1 MSQSYPL
8 ERRKRSMQL
17 KSIAVW
23 KGDLESGALDPALQR
38 LYGADSFG
46 APKLRQRFLEA
57 LEGFQASFPE
67 RTLVGLFSAPGRTE
81 IGGNHTD
88 HQLGWVLGA
97 AVSLDVIGVVS
108 PRPDNVIRVQSQ
120 GYPLEEVDLAHLEP
134 VEGEKETSQAL
145 IRGIA
150 ARFHQF
156 GYRIGG
162 FDAYTTS
169 AVMKGGGLSSS
180 AAFEVLIGT
189 VLNHLYNGG
198 LVDPQRIAQVG
209 QYAEN
214 VYFGKQCGLMD
225 QMVSAVG
232 GFVSINFGGEQP
244 GIRQIPFDFSRVHH
258 HLCVTEVGS
267 SHENLSEE
275 YSAIPAEMKAVA
287 ACFGQDAL
295 SRVLEEDFY
304 LALPQLHGRV
314 SDRAILR
321 AAHFFGE
328 TRRAKQQAQAL
339 EQGDFPGFLALV
351 RQSGLSSFRWLQNI
365 FAPEDPTHQP
375 VALALLASERI
386 LGEKGACRV
395 HGGGFAGTIQ
405 AFVPD
410 ELLCAYV
417 KAMEALFG
425 EGSCHQLA
433 IRPWGGAALR
443 TPEAYAE

>member
-1 MSQSYPL
+1 M
-8 ERRKRSMQL
+8 EL
-17 KSIAVW
+17 KPIAAW
-23 KGDLESGALDPALQR
+23 RAELESGNLDPALQR

-57 LEGFQASFPE
+57 LEGFEQTFSE
-67 RTLVGLFSAPGRTE
+67 RTLTGLFSAPGRTE
-81 IGGNHTD
+81 VGGNHTD

-108 PRPDNVIRVQSQ
+108 PREDNIIRVQSQ
-120 GYPLEEVDLAHLEP
+120 GYELEEVDLSQLEP
-134 VEGEKETSQAL
+134 VPEETETSQAL

-150 ARFHQF
+150 ARFSQF

-169 AVMKGGGLSSS
+169 AVIKGGGLSSS

-214 VYFGKQCGLMD
+214 EYFGKQCGLMD

-232 GFVSINFGGEQP
+232 GFVSINFGGERPQ
-244 GIRQIPFDFSRVHH
+244 IRQIPFDFSKVHH

-267 SHENLSEE
+267 SHENLSGE

-287 ACFGQDAL
+287 ACFGQQVL
-295 SRVLEEDFY
+295 SQVSEEDFY
-304 LALPQLHGRV
+304 LALPELHGRV
-314 SDRAILR
+314 NDRAILR

-328 TRRAKQQAQAL
+328 TRRAKQEAQAL
-339 EQGDFPGFLALV
+339 ENGDFDRFLELV
-351 RQSGLSSFRWLQNI
+351 KQSGQSSFRWLQNI
-365 FAPEDPTHQP
+365 FAPQDPIHQP
-375 VALALLASERI
+375 VSLALLASEHL
-386 LGEKGACRV
+386 LGGRGACRV

-410 ELLCAYV
+410 DLLCSYV
-417 KAMEALFG
+417 KTMEELFG
-425 EGSCHQLA
+425 PGSCHRLA
-433 IRPWGGAALR
+433 IRPWGGVCLHIPGTHHR
-443 TPEAYAE
+443 

>member
-1 MSQSYPL
+1 M
-8 ERRKRSMQL
+8 EL
-17 KSIAVW
+17 KSIAAW
-23 KGDLESGALDPALQR
+23 RAELESGNLDPALQR

-57 LEGFQASFPE
+57 LEGFEQTFPE
-67 RTLVGLFSAPGRTE
+67 RTLTGLFSAPGRTE
-81 IGGNHTD
+81 VGGNHTD

-108 PRPDNVIRVQSQ
+108 PREDNIIRVQSQ
-120 GYPLEEVDLAHLEP
+120 GYELEEVALSRLEP
-134 VEGEKETSQAL
+134 VPEEKETSQAL

-150 ARFHQF
+150 ARFSQF

-162 FDAYTTS
+162 FDAYTAS
-169 AVMKGGGLSSS
+169 AVRKGGGLSSS

-214 VYFGKQCGLMD
+214 EYFGKQCGLMD

-232 GFVSINFGGEQP
+232 GFVSINFGGERPQ
-244 GIRQIPFDFSRVHH
+244 IRQIPFDFSKVHH

-287 ACFGQDAL
+287 ACFGQQVL
-295 SRVLEEDFY
+295 SQVSEEDFY
-304 LALPQLHGRV
+304 LALPELHGRV
-314 SDRAILR
+314 NDRAILR

-328 TRRAKQQAQAL
+328 TRRAKQEAQAL
-339 EQGDFPGFLALV
+339 ENGDFDRFLELV
-351 RQSGLSSFRWLQNI
+351 KQSGQSSFRWLQNI
-365 FAPEDPTHQP
+365 FAPQDPTHQP
-375 VALALLASERI
+375 VSLALLASEHL
-386 LGEKGACRV
+386 LGGRGACRV

-410 ELLCAYV
+410 DLLCSYV
-417 KAMEALFG
+417 KTMEELFG
-425 EGSCHQLA
+425 PGSCHRLA
-433 IRPWGGAALR
+433 IRPWGGVCLHIPGTHHR
-443 TPEAYAE
+443 

>member
-1 MSQSYPL
+1 M
-8 ERRKRSMQL
+8 EL
-17 KSIAVW
+17 KSIAAW
-23 KGDLESGALDPALQR
+23 RAELESGNLDPALQR

-57 LEGFQASFPE
+57 LEGFEQTFPE
-67 RTLVGLFSAPGRTE
+67 RTLTGLFSAPGRTE
-81 IGGNHTD
+81 VGGNHTD

-108 PRPDNVIRVQSQ
+108 PREDNIIRVQSQ
-120 GYPLEEVDLAHLEP
+120 GYELEEVDLSRLEL
-134 VEGEKETSQAL
+134 VSEEKETSQAL

-150 ARFHQF
+150 ARFSQF

-162 FDAYTTS
+162 FDAYTAS

-214 VYFGKQCGLMD
+214 EYFGKQCGLMD

-232 GFVSINFGGEQP
+232 GFVSINFGGERPQ
-244 GIRQIPFDFSRVHH
+244 IRQIPFDFSKVHH

-287 ACFGQDAL
+287 ACFGQQVL
-295 SRVLEEDFY
+295 SQVSEEDFY
-304 LALPQLHGRV
+304 LALPELHGRV
-314 SDRAILR
+314 NDRAILR

-328 TRRAKQQAQAL
+328 TRRAKQEAQAL
-339 EQGDFPGFLALV
+339 ENGDFDRFLELV
-351 RQSGLSSFRWLQNI
+351 KQSGQSSFRWLQNI
-365 FAPEDPTHQP
+365 FAPQDPTHQP
-375 VALALLASERI
+375 VSLALLASEHL
-386 LGEKGACRV
+386 LGGRGACRV

-410 ELLCAYV
+410 DLLCSYV
-417 KAMEALFG
+417 KTMEELFG
-425 EGSCHQLA
+425 PGSCHRLA
-433 IRPWGGAALR
+433 IRPWGGVCLHIPGTHHR
-443 TPEAYAE
+443 

>member
-1 MSQSYPL
+1 M
-8 ERRKRSMQL
+8 EL
-17 KSIAVW
+17 KSIAAW
-23 KGDLESGALDPALQR
+23 RAELESGNLDPALQR

-57 LEGFQASFPE
+57 LEGFEQTFPE
-67 RTLVGLFSAPGRTE
+67 RTLTGLFSAPGRTE
-81 IGGNHTD
+81 VGGNHTD

-108 PRPDNVIRVQSQ
+108 PREDNIIRVQSQ
-120 GYPLEEVDLAHLEP
+120 GYELEEVDLSRLEL
-134 VEGEKETSQAL
+134 VSEEKETSQAL

-150 ARFHQF
+150 ARFSQF

-214 VYFGKQCGLMD
+214 EYFGKQCGLMD

-232 GFVSINFGGEQP
+232 GFVSINFGGERPQ
-244 GIRQIPFDFSRVHH
+244 IRQIPFDFSKVHH

-287 ACFGQDAL
+287 ACFGQQVL
-295 SRVLEEDFY
+295 SQVSEEDFY
-304 LALPQLHGRV
+304 LALPELHGRV
-314 SDRAILR
+314 NDRAILR

-328 TRRAKQQAQAL
+328 TRRAKQEAQAL
-339 EQGDFPGFLALV
+339 ENGDFDRFLELV
-351 RQSGLSSFRWLQNI
+351 KQSGQSSFRWLQNI
-365 FAPEDPTHQP
+365 FAPQDPIHQP
-375 VALALLASERI
+375 VSLALLASEHL
-386 LGEKGACRV
+386 LGGRGACRV

-410 ELLCAYV
+410 DLLCSYV
-417 KAMEALFG
+417 KTMEELFG
-425 EGSCHQLA
+425 PGSCHRLA
-433 IRPWGGAALR
+433 IRPWGGVCLHIPGTHHR
-443 TPEAYAE
+443 

>member
-1 MSQSYPL
+1 M
-8 ERRKRSMQL
+8 EL
-17 KSIAVW
+17 KSIAAW
-23 KGDLESGALDPALQR
+23 RAELESGNLDPALQR

-57 LEGFQASFPE
+57 LEGFEQTFPE
-67 RTLVGLFSAPGRTE
+67 RTLTGLFSAPGRTE
-81 IGGNHTD
+81 VGGNHTD

-108 PRPDNVIRVQSQ
+108 PREDNIIRVQSQ
-120 GYPLEEVDLAHLEP
+120 GYELEEVDLSRLEL
-134 VEGEKETSQAL
+134 VSEEKETSQAL

-150 ARFHQF
+150 ARFSQF

-162 FDAYTTS
+162 FDAYTAS

-214 VYFGKQCGLMD
+214 EYFGKQCGLMD

-232 GFVSINFGGEQP
+232 GFVSINFGGERPQ
-244 GIRQIPFDFSRVHH
+244 IRQIPFDFSKVHH

-287 ACFGQDAL
+287 ACFGQQVL
-295 SRVLEEDFY
+295 SQVSEEDFY
-304 LALPQLHGRV
+304 LALPELHGRV
-314 SDRAILR
+314 NDRAILR

-328 TRRAKQQAQAL
+328 TRRAKQEAQAL
-339 EQGDFPGFLALV
+339 ENGDFDRFLELV
-351 RQSGLSSFRWLQNI
+351 KQSGQSSFRWLQNI
-365 FAPEDPTHQP
+365 FAPQDPIHQP
-375 VALALLASERI
+375 VSLALLASEHL
-386 LGEKGACRV
+386 LGGRGACRV

-410 ELLCAYV
+410 DLLCSYV
-417 KAMEALFG
+417 KTMEELFG
-425 EGSCHQLA
+425 PGSCHRLA
-433 IRPWGGAALR
+433 IRPWGGVCLHIPGTHHR
-443 TPEAYAE
+443 

>member
-1 MSQSYPL
+1 M
-8 ERRKRSMQL
+8 EL
-17 KSIAVW
+17 KTLAAW

-57 LEGFQASFPE
+57 LEGFGRTFPE
-67 RTLVGLFSAPGRTE
+67 RTLTGLFSAPGRTE

-88 HQLGWVLGA
+88 HQQGWVLGA

-108 PRPDNVIRVQSQ
+108 PREDNIIRVQSQ
-120 GYPLEEVDLAHLEP
+120 GYEMEEIDLSHLEP
-134 VEGEKETSQAL
+134 VAAEQETSQAL

-150 ARFHQF
+150 ARFNQF

-232 GFVSINFGGEQP
+232 GFVSIDFGEELP
-244 GIRQIPFDFSRVHH
+244 KIRQIPFDFSKVRH

-267 SHENLSEE
+267 GHENLSGE
-275 YSAIPAEMKAVA
+275 YSAIPVEMKAVA
-287 ACFGQDAL
+287 SCFGQEVL
-295 SRVLEEDFY
+295 SRVSEEDFY
-304 LALPQLHGRV
+304 IALPQLHGRV

-328 TRRAKQQAQAL
+328 TRRARQQAQAL
-339 EQGDFPGFLALV
+339 ERGDFPGFLELV

-365 FAPEDPTHQP
+365 FAPQDPTCQP
-375 VALALLASERI
+375 VSLALLASEH
-386 LGEKGACRV
+386 LLQGKGACRV

-405 AFVPD
+405 AFVPE
-410 ELLCAYV
+410 ELLCSYV
-417 KAMEALFG
+417 KEMEELFG
-425 EGSCHQLA
+425 PGSCHRLA
-433 IRPWGGAALR
+433 IRPWGGVCLH
-443 TPEAYAE
+443 TPGAYAE

>member
-1 MSQSYPL
+1 M
-8 ERRKRSMQL
+8 EL
-17 KSIAVW
+17 KSIAAW
-23 KGDLESGALDPALQR
+23 RAELESGNLDPALQR

-57 LEGFQASFPE
+57 LEGFEQTFPE
-67 RTLVGLFSAPGRTE
+67 RTLTGLFSAPGRTE
-81 IGGNHTD
+81 VGGNHTD

-108 PRPDNVIRVQSQ
+108 PREDNIIRVQSQ
-120 GYPLEEVDLAHLEP
+120 GYELEEVDLSRLEP
-134 VEGEKETSQAL
+134 VSEEKETSQAL

-150 ARFHQF
+150 ARFSQF

-162 FDAYTTS
+162 FDAYTAS

-214 VYFGKQCGLMD
+214 EYFGKQCGLMD

-232 GFVSINFGGEQP
+232 GFVSINFGGERPQ
-244 GIRQIPFDFSRVHH
+244 IRQIPFDFSKVHH

-287 ACFGQDAL
+287 ACFGQQVL
-295 SRVLEEDFY
+295 SQVSEEDFY
-304 LALPQLHGRV
+304 LALPELHDRV
-314 SDRAILR
+314 NDRAILR

-328 TRRAKQQAQAL
+328 TRRAKQEAQAL
-339 EQGDFPGFLALV
+339 ENGDFDRFLELV
-351 RQSGLSSFRWLQNI
+351 KQSGQSSFRWLQNI
-365 FAPEDPTHQP
+365 FAPQDPIHQP
-375 VALALLASERI
+375 VSLALLASEHL
-386 LGEKGACRV
+386 LGGRGACRV

-410 ELLCAYV
+410 DLLCSYV
-417 KAMEALFG
+417 KTMEELFG
-425 EGSCHQLA
+425 PGSCHRLA
-433 IRPWGGAALR
+433 IRPWGGVCLHIPGTHHR
-443 TPEAYAE
+443 

>member
-1 MSQSYPL
+1 M
-8 ERRKRSMQL
+8 EL
-17 KSIAVW
+17 KSIAAW
-23 KGDLESGALDPALQR
+23 RAELESGNLDPALQR

-57 LEGFQASFPE
+57 LEGFEQTFSE
-67 RTLVGLFSAPGRTE
+67 RTLTGLFSAPGRTE
-81 IGGNHTD
+81 VGGNHTD

-108 PRPDNVIRVQSQ
+108 PREDNIIRVQSQ
-120 GYPLEEVDLAHLEP
+120 GYELEEVDLSQLEP
-134 VEGEKETSQAL
+134 VPEETETSQAL

-150 ARFHQF
+150 ARFSQF

-169 AVMKGGGLSSS
+169 AVIKGGGLSSS

-214 VYFGKQCGLMD
+214 EYFGKQCGLMD

-232 GFVSINFGGEQP
+232 GFVSINFGGERPQ
-244 GIRQIPFDFSRVHH
+244 IRQIPFDFSKVHH

-267 SHENLSEE
+267 SHENLSGE

-287 ACFGQDAL
+287 ACFGEQVL
-295 SRVLEEDFY
+295 SQVSEEDFY
-304 LALPQLHGRV
+304 LALSQLHGRV
-314 SDRAILR
+314 NDRAILR

-328 TRRAKQQAQAL
+328 TRRAKQEAQAL
-339 EQGDFPGFLALV
+339 ENGDFDRFLELV
-351 RQSGLSSFRWLQNI
+351 KQSGQSSFRWLQNI
-365 FAPEDPTHQP
+365 FAPQDPTHQP
-375 VALALLASERI
+375 VSLALLASEHL
-386 LGEKGACRV
+386 LGGRGACRV

-410 ELLCAYV
+410 DLLCSYV
-417 KAMEALFG
+417 KTMEELFG
-425 EGSCHQLA
+425 PGSCHRLA
-433 IRPWGGAALR
+433 IRPWGGVCLHIPGTHHR
-443 TPEAYAE
+443 

>member
-1 MSQSYPL
+1 M
-8 ERRKRSMQL
+8 EL
-17 KSIAVW
+17 KSIAAW
-23 KGDLESGALDPALQR
+23 RAELESGNLDPALQR

-57 LEGFQASFPE
+57 LEGFEQTFPE
-67 RTLVGLFSAPGRTE
+67 RTLTGLFSAPGRTE
-81 IGGNHTD
+81 VGGNHTD

-108 PRPDNVIRVQSQ
+108 PREDNIIRVQSQ
-120 GYPLEEVDLAHLEP
+120 GYELEEVDLSRLEL
-134 VEGEKETSQAL
+134 VSEEKETSQAL

-150 ARFHQF
+150 ARFSQF

-162 FDAYTTS
+162 FDAYTAS

-214 VYFGKQCGLMD
+214 EYFGKQCGLMD

-232 GFVSINFGGEQP
+232 GFVSINFGGERPQ
-244 GIRQIPFDFSRVHH
+244 IRQIPFDFSKVHH

-287 ACFGQDAL
+287 ACFGQQVL
-295 SRVLEEDFY
+295 SQVSEEDFY
-304 LALPQLHGRV
+304 LALPELHGRV
-314 SDRAILR
+314 NDRAILR

-328 TRRAKQQAQAL
+328 TRRAKQEAQAL
-339 EQGDFPGFLALV
+339 ENGDFDRFLELV
-351 RQSGLSSFRWLQNI
+351 KQSGQSSFRWLQNI
-365 FAPEDPTHQP
+365 FAPQDPTHQP
-375 VALALLASERI
+375 VSLALLASEHL
-386 LGEKGACRV
+386 LGGRGACRV

-410 ELLCAYV
+410 DLLCSYV
-417 KAMEALFG
+417 KTMEELFG
-425 EGSCHQLA
+425 PGSCHRLA
-433 IRPWGGAALR
+433 IRPWGGGCLHIPGTHHR
-443 TPEAYAE
+443 

>member
-1 MSQSYPL
+1 MELRPIAARRAEL
-8 ERRKRSMQL
+8 ER
-17 KSIAVW
+17 
-23 KGDLESGALDPALQR
+23 GNLDPALQR

-46 APKLRQRFLEA
+46 APKLRQGFLEA
-57 LEGFQASFPE
+57 LEGFEQTFSE
-67 RTLVGLFSAPGRTE
+67 RTLTGLFSAPGRTE
-81 IGGNHTD
+81 VGGNHTD

-108 PRPDNVIRVQSQ
+108 PREDNIIRVQSQ
-120 GYPLEEVDLAHLEP
+120 GYELEEVDLSQLEP
-134 VEGEKETSQAL
+134 VPEETETSQAL

-150 ARFHQF
+150 ARFSQF

-169 AVMKGGGLSSS
+169 AVIKGGGLSSS

-214 VYFGKQCGLMD
+214 EYFGKQSGLTD
-225 QMVSAVG
+225 QMGSAGG
-232 GFVSINFGGEQP
+232 GFVSINFGGERPQ
-244 GIRQIPFDFSRVHH
+244 IRQIPFDFSKVHH

-267 SHENLSEE
+267 SHENLSGE

-287 ACFGQDAL
+287 ACFGEQVL
-295 SRVLEEDFY
+295 SQVSEEDFY
-304 LALPQLHGRV
+304 LALSQLHGRV
-314 SDRAILR
+314 NDRAILR

-328 TRRAKQQAQAL
+328 TRRAKQEAQAL
-339 EQGDFPGFLALV
+339 GNGDFDRFLELV
-351 RQSGLSSFRWLQNI
+351 KQSGQSSFRWLQNI
-365 FAPEDPTHQP
+365 FAPQDPTHQP
-375 VALALLASERI
+375 VSLALLASEHL
-386 LGEKGACRV
+386 LGGRGACRV

-410 ELLCAYV
+410 DLLCSYV
-417 KAMEALFG
+417 KTMEELFG
-425 EGSCHQLA
+425 PGSCHRLA
-433 IRPWGGAALR
+433 IRPWGGVCLHIPGTHHR
-443 TPEAYAE
+443 